1 MMGAHALLSP
11 SAAHRWIR
19 CPPSACLEREFP
31 SSWSEAAAEGTAA
44 HALCEHKLRKFLKL
58 RSKRPH
64 SDFEDDEM
72 DRCSDAYVSFVQE
85 QMGDIPSPMV
95 LVEQRLDLTRYVPEA
110 FGTADCIIVG
120 GDMLHVIDFKYGM
133 GMLVEAEHNPQMM
146 LYALGALELLDGIY
160 DIQTISM
167 SIFQPRREN
176 VCTWSLPKEELLRWA
191 RDDLVEKARLA
202 YMGEGEYRAGEWCTF
217 CRAAVRCRARAE
229 EKLRLAKEEFKYP
242 PLITDEEIEDVLG
255 EIPELIKWANA
266 ILAYATDAAVNHG
279 KVWMGFKI
287 VEGRSVR
294 RYKDEDVVA
303 REAESAG
310 YTDIFDKKLISLTQ
324 MERLMGKKAF
334 TDILDG
340 LIEKPPGKPTLVPIS
355 DKRPAIH
362 TGSAQSEFTAITEVH

>member
-1 MMGAHALLSP
+1 MGTHALLSP
-11 SAAHRWIR
+11 SAAHRWMN

-31 SSWSEAAAEGTAA
+31 SSSSEVAAEGTAA
-44 HALCEHKLRKFLKL
+44 HALCEHKLRKLLKL

-72 DRCSDAYVSFVQE
+72 DRCSDDYVSFVQE
-85 QMGDIPSPMV
+85 QMGEIPSPMV

-120 GDMLHVIDFKYGM
+120 GDRLHIVDFKYGM
-133 GMLVEAEHNPQMM
+133 GVLVEAEHNPQMM

-160 DIQTISM
+160 DIQKISV

-202 YMGEGEYRAGEWCTF
+202 YAGEGEYCAGEWCTF
-217 CRAAVRCRARAE
+217 CRASVRCRARAE

-279 KVWMGFKI
+279 KEWTGFKI

-294 RYKDEDVVA
+294 RYKDEDAVA

-310 YTDIFDKKLISLTQ
+310 YTDIFDKKLITLTR
-324 MERLMGKKAF
+324 MEKLMGKKAF
-334 TDILDG
+334 TDILGG
-340 LIEKPPGKPTLVPIS
+340 LIEKPPGKPTLVPVS

>member
-1 MMGAHALLSP
+1 MGTHALLSP
-11 SAAHRWIR
+11 SAAHRWMN

-31 SSWSEAAAEGTAA
+31 SSSSEVAAEGTAA
-44 HALCEHKLRKFLKL
+44 HALCEHKLRKLLKL

-72 DRCSDAYVSFVQE
+72 DRCSDDYVSFVQE
-85 QMGDIPSPMV
+85 QMGEIPSPMV

-120 GDMLHVIDFKYGM
+120 GDRLHIVDFKYGM
-133 GMLVEAEHNPQMM
+133 GVLVEAEHNPQMM

-160 DIQTISM
+160 DIQKISV

-202 YMGEGEYRAGEWCTF
+202 YAGEGEYCAGEWCTF
-217 CRAAVRCRARAE
+217 CRASVRCRARAE

-279 KVWMGFKI
+279 KEWTGFKI

-294 RYKDEDVVA
+294 RYKDEDAVA

-310 YTDIFDKKLISLTQ
+310 YTDIFDRKLISLTQ
-324 MERLMGKKAF
+324 MEKLMGKKAF
-334 TDILDG
+334 TDILGG
-340 LIEKPPGKPTLVPIS
+340 LIEKPPGKPTLVPLS
-355 DKRPAIH
+355 DKRSAIH
-362 TGSAQSEFTAITEVH
+362 TGNVQSEFKTIMEEN

>member
-1 MMGAHALLSP
+1 MGTHALLSP
-11 SAAHRWIR
+11 SVAHRWMN

-31 SSWSEAAAEGTAA
+31 SSSSEVAAEGTAA
-44 HALCEHKLRKFLKL
+44 HALCEHKLRKLLKL

-72 DRCSDAYVSFVQE
+72 DRCSDDYVSFVQE
-85 QMGDIPSPMV
+85 QMGEIPSPMV

-120 GDMLHVIDFKYGM
+120 GDRLHIVDFKYGM
-133 GMLVEAEHNPQMM
+133 GVLVEAEHNPQMM

-176 VCTWSLPKEELLRWA
+176 VCTWSLPKEDLLRWA

-324 MERLMGKKAF
+324 MEKLMGKKAF
-334 TDILDG
+334 TDILGG
-340 LIEKPPGKPTLVPIS
+340 LIEKPPGKPTLVPVS

>member
-1 MMGAHALLSP
+1 MGAHALLSP

-31 SSWSEAAAEGTAA
+31 SSSSEAAAEGTAA

-85 QMGDIPSPMV
+85 QMGEIPSPMV
-95 LVEQRLDLTRYVPEA
+95 LVEQRLDLTCYVPEA

-133 GMLVEAEHNPQMM
+133 GVLVEAEHNPQMM
-146 LYALGALELLDGIY
+146 LYALGALDLLDGIY

-176 VCTWSLPKEELLRWA
+176 VCTWSLTKEDLLRWA

-202 YMGEGEYRAGEWCTF
+202 YAGEGAFCAGEWCTF

-229 EKLRLAKEEFKYP
+229 EKLRLAREEFRLP
-242 PLITDEEIEDVLG
+242 PLITDEEIEEVLG
-255 EIPELIKWANA
+255 EIPDLIKWANA
-266 ILAYATDAAVNHG
+266 ILVYATDAAINHG
-279 KVWMGFKI
+279 KAWKGFKV

-294 RYKDEDVVA
+294 KYKDEDAVA
-303 REAESAG
+303 REAKASG
-310 YTDIFDKKLISLTQ
+310 YTDIFNTKLIPLTE
-324 MERLMGKKAF
+324 MEKVMGKEVFAKA
-334 TDILDG
+334 IG
-340 LIEKPPGKPTLVPIS
+340 SLIEKPPGKPTLVPLS

-362 TGSAQSEFTAITEVH
+362 TGNVRSEFKTITEEN

>member
-1 MMGAHALLSP
+1 MGTHALLSP
-11 SAAHRWIR
+11 SAAHRWMN

-31 SSWSEAAAEGTAA
+31 SSSSEVAAEGTAA

-58 RSKRPH
+58 RSKRPQ

-72 DRCSDAYVSFVQE
+72 DRCSDDYVLFVQE
-85 QMGDIPSPMV
+85 RMREITSPMV

-120 GDMLHVIDFKYGM
+120 GDRLQIVDFKYGM
-133 GMLVEAEHNPQMM
+133 GVLVEAEHNPQMM

-167 SIFQPRREN
+167 SVFQPRREN

-242 PLITDEEIEDVLG
+242 QLITDEEIEDVLG

>member
-1 MMGAHALLSP
+1 MGTHALLSP
-11 SAAHRWIR
+11 SAAHRWMN

-31 SSWSEAAAEGTAA
+31 SSSSEVAAEGTAA
-44 HALCEHKLRKFLKL
+44 HALYEHKLRKLLKL

-72 DRCSDAYVSFVQE
+72 DRCSDDYVSFVQE
-85 QMGDIPSPMV
+85 QMGEIPSPMV

-120 GDMLHVIDFKYGM
+120 GDRLHIVDFKYGM
-133 GMLVEAEHNPQMM
+133 GVLVEAEHNPQMM

-160 DIQTISM
+160 DIQKISV

-176 VCTWSLPKEELLRWA
+176 VCTWSLPKEDLLRWA

-202 YMGEGEYRAGEWCTF
+202 YAGGGEYCAGKWCTF

-279 KVWMGFKI
+279 KAWTGFKI

-294 RYKDEDVVA
+294 RYKNEDDVA

-324 MERLMGKKAF
+324 MEKLMGKKAF
-334 TDILDG
+334 TDILGG
-340 LIEKPPGKPTLVPIS
+340 LIEKPPGKPTLVPVS

>member
-1 MMGAHALLSP
+1 MGAHALLSP

-31 SSWSEAAAEGTAA
+31 SSSSEAAAEGTAA
-44 HALCEHKLRKFLKL
+44 HALCEHKLHKFLKL

-85 QMGDIPSPMV
+85 QMGEIPSPMV

-120 GDMLHVIDFKYGM
+120 GDRLHIVDFKYGM
-133 GMLVEAEHNPQMM
+133 GVLVEAEHNPQMM

-160 DIQTISM
+160 DIQKISV

-202 YMGEGEYRAGEWCTF
+202 YAGEGEYCAGEWCTF
-217 CRAAVRCRARAE
+217 CRASVRCRARAE

-279 KVWMGFKI
+279 KEWTGFKI

-294 RYKDEDVVA
+294 RYKDEDAVA

-324 MERLMGKKAF
+324 MEKLMGKKAF
-334 TDILDG
+334 TDILGG

-362 TGSAQSEFTAITEVH
+362 TGSAQSEFTEITEVH

>member
-1 MMGAHALLSP
+1 MGTHALLSP
-11 SAAHRWIR
+11 SAAHRWMN

-31 SSWSEAAAEGTAA
+31 SSSSEVAAEGTAA

-58 RSKRPH
+58 RSKRPQ

-72 DRCSDAYVSFVQE
+72 DRCSDDYVLFVQE
-85 QMGDIPSPMV
+85 RMREITSPMV

-120 GDMLHVIDFKYGM
+120 GDRLQIVDFKYGM
-133 GMLVEAEHNPQMM
+133 GVLVEAEHNPQMM

-167 SIFQPRREN
+167 SVFQPRREN

-242 PLITDEEIEDVLG
+242 QLITDEEIEDVLG

-362 TGSAQSEFTAITEVH
+362 TGSAQSELTAITEVH

>member
-1 MMGAHALLSP
+1 MGTHALLSP
-11 SAAHRWIR
+11 SAAHRWMN

-31 SSWSEAAAEGTAA
+31 SSSSEVAAEGTAA
-44 HALCEHKLRKFLKL
+44 HALCEHKLRKLLKL

-72 DRCSDAYVSFVQE
+72 DRCSDDYVSFVQE
-85 QMGDIPSPMV
+85 QMGEIPSPMV

-120 GDMLHVIDFKYGM
+120 GDRLHIVDFKYGM
-133 GMLVEAEHNPQMM
+133 GVLVEAEHNPQMM

-160 DIQTISM
+160 DIQKISV

-202 YMGEGEYRAGEWCTF
+202 YAGEGEYCAGEWCTF
-217 CRAAVRCRARAE
+217 CRASVRCRARAE

-279 KVWMGFKI
+279 KEWTGFKI

-294 RYKDEDVVA
+294 RYKDEDAVA

-310 YTDIFDKKLISLTQ
+310 YTDIFDRKLISLTQ
-324 MERLMGKKAF
+324 MEKLMGKKAF
-334 TDILDG
+334 TDILCG
-340 LIEKPPGKPTLVPIS
+340 LIEKPPGKPTLVPLS

-362 TGSAQSEFTAITEVH
+362 TGNVRSEFKAITEVQ

>member
-1 MMGAHALLSP
+1 MGAHALLSP

-31 SSWSEAAAEGTAA
+31 SSLSEAAAEGTAA

-85 QMGDIPSPMV
+85 QMGEIPSPMV
-95 LVEQRLDLTRYVPEA
+95 LVEQRLDLTCYVPEA

-133 GMLVEAEHNPQMM
+133 GVLVEAEHNPQMM
-146 LYALGALELLDGIY
+146 LYALGALDLLDGIY

-176 VCTWSLPKEELLRWA
+176 VCTWSLTKEDLLRWA

-202 YMGEGEYRAGEWCTF
+202 YAGEGAFCAGEWCTF

-229 EKLRLAKEEFKYP
+229 EKLRLAREEFRLP
-242 PLITDEEIEDVLG
+242 PLITDEEIEEVLG
-255 EIPELIKWANA
+255 EIPDLIKWANA
-266 ILAYATDAAVNHG
+266 ILVYATDAAVNHG
-279 KVWMGFKI
+279 KVWKGFKV

-294 RYKDEDVVA
+294 KYKDEDAVA
-303 REAESAG
+303 REAKAAG
-310 YTDIFDKKLISLTQ
+310 YTDIFDKKLIPLTE
-324 MERLMGKKAF
+324 MEKVMGKDVFAK
-334 TDILDG
+334 TLGG
-340 LIEKPPGKPTLVPIS
+340 LIEKPHGKPTLVPLT

-362 TGSAQSEFTAITEVH
+362 TGNVQSEFKATTEVQ

>member
-1 MMGAHALLSP
+1 MGTHALLSP
-11 SAAHRWIR
+11 SAAHRWMN

-31 SSWSEAAAEGTAA
+31 SSSSEVAAEGTAA
-44 HALCEHKLRKFLKL
+44 HALCEHKLRKLLKL

-72 DRCSDAYVSFVQE
+72 DRCSDDYVSFVQE
-85 QMGDIPSPMV
+85 QMGEIPSPMV

-120 GDMLHVIDFKYGM
+120 GDRLHIVDFKYGM
-133 GMLVEAEHNPQMM
+133 GVLVEAEHNPQMM

-160 DIQTISM
+160 DIQKISV

-202 YMGEGEYRAGEWCTF
+202 YAGEGEYCAGEWCTF
-217 CRAAVRCRARAE
+217 CRASVRCRARAE

-279 KVWMGFKI
+279 KEWTGFKI

-294 RYKDEDVVA
+294 RYKDEDAVA

-310 YTDIFDKKLISLTQ
+310 YTDIFDRKLISLTQ
-324 MERLMGKKAF
+324 MEKIMGKKAF
-334 TDILDG
+334 TDILGG
-340 LIEKPPGKPTLVPIS
+340 LIEKPPGKPTLVPLS

-362 TGSAQSEFTAITEVH
+362 TGNVRSEFKAITEVQ

>member
-1 MMGAHALLSP
+1 MGAHALLSP

-31 SSWSEAAAEGTAA
+31 SSSSEAAAEGTAA

-95 LVEQRLDLTRYVPEA
+95 LVEQRLDLTCYVPEA
-110 FGTADCIIVG
+110 FGTADCIIVA

-133 GMLVEAEHNPQMM
+133 GVLVEAEHNPQMM
-146 LYALGALELLDGIY
+146 LYALGALDLLDGIY

-176 VCTWSLPKEELLRWA
+176 VCTWSLTKEDLLRWA

-202 YMGEGEYRAGEWCTF
+202 YAGEGIFCAGEWCTF

-229 EKLRLAKEEFKYP
+229 EKLRLAREEFRLP
-242 PLITDEEIEDVLG
+242 PLITDEEIEEVLS
-255 EIPELIKWANA
+255 EIPGLIKWANA

-279 KVWMGFKI
+279 KAWTGFKI

-294 RYKDEDVVA
+294 RYKDEDDVA

-324 MERLMGKKAF
+324 MEKLMGKKAF
-334 TDILDG
+334 TDILGG
-340 LIEKPPGKPTLVPIS
+340 LIEKPPGKPTLVPVS

>member
-1 MMGAHALLSP
+1 MGTHALLSP
-11 SAAHRWIR
+11 SAAHRWMN

-31 SSWSEAAAEGTAA
+31 SSSSEVAAEGTAA
-44 HALCEHKLRKFLKL
+44 HALCEHKLRKLLKL
-58 RSKRPH
+58 RSKRPQ

-72 DRCSDAYVSFVQE
+72 DRCSDDYVSFVQE
-85 QMGDIPSPMV
+85 QMGEIPSPMV

-120 GDMLHVIDFKYGM
+120 GDRLHIVDFKYGM
-133 GMLVEAEHNPQMM
+133 GVLVEAEHNPQMM

-160 DIQTISM
+160 DIQKISV

-202 YMGEGEYRAGEWCTF
+202 YAGEGEYCAGEWCTF

-279 KVWMGFKI
+279 KEWTGFKI

-294 RYKDEDVVA
+294 RYKDEDAVA

-310 YTDIFDKKLISLTQ
+310 YTDIFDRKLISLTQ
-324 MERLMGKKAF
+324 MEKLMGKKAF
-334 TDILDG
+334 TDILGG
-340 LIEKPPGKPTLVPIS
+340 LIEKPPGKPTLVPLS

-362 TGSAQSEFTAITEVH
+362 TGNVRSAFKAITEVQ

>member
-1 MMGAHALLSP
+1 MGAHALLSP

-19 CPPSACLEREFP
+19 CSPSACLEREFP
-31 SSWSEAAAEGTAA
+31 SSSSEAAAEGTAA

-85 QMGDIPSPMV
+85 QMGEIPSPMV
-95 LVEQRLDLTRYVPEA
+95 LVEQRLDLTCYVPEA

-133 GMLVEAEHNPQMM
+133 GVLVEAEHNPQMM
-146 LYALGALELLDGIY
+146 LYALGALDLLDGIY

-176 VCTWSLPKEELLRWA
+176 VCTWSLTKEDLLRWA

-202 YMGEGEYRAGEWCTF
+202 YAGEGAFCAGEWCTF

-229 EKLRLAKEEFKYP
+229 EKLRLAREEFKLP
-242 PLITDEEIEDVLG
+242 PLITDEEIEEVLG
-255 EIPELIKWANA
+255 EIPDLIKWANA
-266 ILAYATDAAVNHG
+266 ILVYATDAAINHG
-279 KVWMGFKI
+279 KAWKGFKV

-294 RYKDEDVVA
+294 KYKDEDAVA
-303 REAESAG
+303 REAKAAG
-310 YTDIFDKKLISLTQ
+310 YTDIFNTKLIPLTE
-324 MERLMGKKAF
+324 MEKVMGKEVFAKA
-334 TDILDG
+334 IG
-340 LIEKPPGKPTLVPIS
+340 SLIEKPPGKPTLVPLS

-362 TGSAQSEFTAITEVH
+362 TGNVRSEFKTITEEN

>member
-1 MMGAHALLSP
+1 MGTHALLSP
-11 SAAHRWIR
+11 SAAHRWMN

-31 SSWSEAAAEGTAA
+31 SSSSEVAAEGTAA
-44 HALCEHKLRKFLKL
+44 HALCEHKLRKLLKL

-72 DRCSDAYVSFVQE
+72 DRCSDDYVSFVQE
-85 QMGDIPSPMV
+85 QMGEIPSPMV

-120 GDMLHVIDFKYGM
+120 GDRLHIVDFKYGM
-133 GMLVEAEHNPQMM
+133 GVLVEAEHNPQMM

-160 DIQTISM
+160 DIQKISV

-279 KVWMGFKI
+279 KEWTGFKI

-294 RYKDEDVVA
+294 RYKDEDAVA

-310 YTDIFDKKLISLTQ
+310 YTDIFDRKLISLTQ
-324 MERLMGKKAF
+324 MEKLMGKKAF
-334 TDILDG
+334 TDILGG

-355 DKRPAIH
+355 DKCPAIH
-362 TGSAQSEFTAITEVH
+362 TGNVRSEFKAITEVQ

>member
-1 MMGAHALLSP
+1 MGAHALLSP
-11 SAAHRWIR
+11 SAAHRWIN

-31 SSWSEAAAEGTAA
+31 SSSSEAAAEGTAA

-72 DRCSDAYVSFVQE
+72 DHCSDAYVSFVQE

-133 GMLVEAEHNPQMM
+133 GVLVEAEQNPQIM
-146 LYALGALELLDGIY
+146 LYALGALDLLDGIY

-176 VCTWSLPKEELLRWA
+176 VCTWSLTKEDLIRWA

-202 YMGEGEYRAGEWCTF
+202 YAGEGTFCAGEWCTF

-229 EKLRLAKEEFKYP
+229 EKLRLAKEEFKLL
-242 PLITDEEIEDVLG
+242 PLITDEEIEEILG
-255 EIPELIKWANA
+255 EIPDLIKWANA
-266 ILAYATDAAVNHG
+266 ILVYATDAAINHG
-279 KVWMGFKI
+279 KAWKGFKV

-294 RYKDEDVVA
+294 KYKDEDAVA
-303 REAESAG
+303 REAKAAG
-310 YTDIFDKKLISLTQ
+310 YTDIFDKKLIPLTQ
-324 MERLMGKKAF
+324 MEKLMGKEMFAK
-334 TDILDG
+334 TLGG
-340 LIEKPPGKPTLVPIS
+340 LIEKPPSKPTLVSLS

-362 TGSAQSEFTAITEVH
+362 TGNVRSEFKAITEVQ

>member
-1 MMGAHALLSP
+1 MGTHALLSP
-11 SAAHRWIR
+11 SAAHRWMN

-31 SSWSEAAAEGTAA
+31 SSSSEVAAEGTAA
-44 HALCEHKLRKFLKL
+44 HALCEHKLRKLLKL

-72 DRCSDAYVSFVQE
+72 DRCSDDYVSFVQE
-85 QMGDIPSPMV
+85 QMGEIPSPMV

-120 GDMLHVIDFKYGM
+120 GDRLHIVDFKYGM
-133 GMLVEAEHNPQMM
+133 GVLVEAEHNPQMM

-160 DIQTISM
+160 DIQKISV

-217 CRAAVRCRARAE
+217 CRAAARCRARAE

-266 ILAYATDAAVNHG
+266 ILAYATNAAVNHG

-324 MERLMGKKAF
+324 MEKLMGKKAF
-334 TDILDG
+334 TDILGG
-340 LIEKPPGKPTLVPIS
+340 LIEKPPGKPTLVPLS

-362 TGSAQSEFTAITEVH
+362 TGNVRSEFKAITEVQ

>member
-1 MMGAHALLSP
+1 MGTHALLSP
-11 SAAHRWIR
+11 SAAHRWMN

-31 SSWSEAAAEGTAA
+31 SSSSEVAAEGTAA
-44 HALCEHKLRKFLKL
+44 HALCEHKLRKLLKL

-72 DRCSDAYVSFVQE
+72 DRCSDDYVSFVQE
-85 QMGDIPSPMV
+85 QMGEIPSPMV

-120 GDMLHVIDFKYGM
+120 GDRLHIVDFKYGM
-133 GMLVEAEHNPQMM
+133 GVLVEAEHNPQMM

-160 DIQTISM
+160 DIQKISV

-176 VCTWSLPKEELLRWA
+176 VCTWSLPKEDILRWA
-191 RDDLVEKARLA
+191 RDDLVKKARLA
-202 YMGEGEYRAGEWCTF
+202 YAGEGEYCAGEWCTF

-279 KVWMGFKI
+279 KAWTGFKI

-294 RYKDEDVVA
+294 RYKDEDAVA
-303 REAESAG
+303 REAESVG
-310 YTDIFDKKLISLTQ
+310 YTDIFDKKLITLTR
-324 MERLMGKKAF
+324 MEKLMGKKAF
-334 TDILDG
+334 TDILGG

>member
-1 MMGAHALLSP
+1 MGAHALLSP
-11 SAAHRWIR
+11 SAAQRWMN

-31 SSWSEAAAEGTAA
+31 SSSSEAAAEGTAA

-64 SDFEDDEM
+64 SDFENDEM

-120 GDMLHVIDFKYGM
+120 GDMLRVIDFKYGM
-133 GMLVEAEHNPQMM
+133 GVLVSAEHNPQMM
-146 LYALGALELLDGIY
+146 LYALGALDLLDGIY
-160 DIQTISM
+160 DIRTISM

-176 VCTWSLPKEELLRWA
+176 VCTWSLTKEDLLRWA

-202 YMGEGEYRAGEWCTF
+202 YAGEGIFCAGEWCTF
-217 CRAAVRCRARAE
+217 CRAAVRCRACAE
-229 EKLRLAKEEFKYP
+229 EKLRLAREEFSLP
-242 PLITDEEIEDVLG
+242 PLITDEEIEEVLG
-255 EIPELIKWANA
+255 EIPDLIKWANA
-266 ILAYATDAAVNHG
+266 ILVYATDAAVNHG
-279 KVWMGFKI
+279 KAWKGFKV

-294 RYKDEDVVA
+294 KYKDEDVVA
-303 REAESAG
+303 REAKAAG
-310 YTDIFDKKLISLTQ
+310 YTDIFDKKLIPLTQ
-324 MERLMGKKAF
+324 MEKLMGKEMFAKM
-334 TDILDG
+334 LGG
-340 LIEKPPGKPTLVPIS
+340 LIEKPPGKPTLVPLS

-362 TGSAQSEFTAITEVH
+362 TSNVRFEFKTITEEN

>member
-1 MMGAHALLSP
+1 MGTHALLSP
-11 SAAHRWIR
+11 SAAHRWMN

-31 SSWSEAAAEGTAA
+31 SSSSEVAAEGTAA
-44 HALCEHKLRKFLKL
+44 HALCEHKLRKLLKL

-72 DRCSDAYVSFVQE
+72 DRCSDDYVSFVQE
-85 QMGDIPSPMV
+85 QMGEIPSPMV

-120 GDMLHVIDFKYGM
+120 GDRLHIVDFKYGM
-133 GMLVEAEHNPQMM
+133 GVLVEAEHNPQMM

-160 DIQTISM
+160 DIQKISV

-202 YMGEGEYRAGEWCTF
+202 YAGEGEYCAGEWCTF
-217 CRAAVRCRARAE
+217 CRASVRCRARAE

-279 KVWMGFKI
+279 KEWMGFKI

-294 RYKDEDVVA
+294 RYKDEDAVA

-310 YTDIFDKKLISLTQ
+310 YTDIFDRKLISLTQ
-324 MERLMGKKAF
+324 MEKLMGNKAF
-334 TDILDG
+334 TDILGG
-340 LIEKPPGKPTLVPIS
+340 LIEKPPGKPTLVPLS

-362 TGSAQSEFTAITEVH
+362 TGNVRSEFKAITEVQ

>member
-1 MMGAHALLSP
+1 MGTHALLSP
-11 SAAHRWIR
+11 SAAHRWMN

-31 SSWSEAAAEGTAA
+31 SSSSEVAAEGTAA
-44 HALCEHKLRKFLKL
+44 HALCEHKLRKLLKL

-72 DRCSDAYVSFVQE
+72 DRCSDDYVSFVQE
-85 QMGDIPSPMV
+85 QMGEIPSPMV

-120 GDMLHVIDFKYGM
+120 GDRLHIVDFKYGM
-133 GMLVEAEHNPQMM
+133 GVLVEAEHNPQMM

-160 DIQTISM
+160 DIQKISV

-202 YMGEGEYRAGEWCTF
+202 YAGEGEYCAGEWCTF
-217 CRAAVRCRARAE
+217 CRASVRCRARAE

-294 RYKDEDVVA
+294 RYKDEDAVA

-310 YTDIFDKKLISLTQ
+310 YTDIFDKKLITLTR
-324 MERLMGKKAF
+324 MEKLMGKKAF

-340 LIEKPPGKPTLVPIS
+340 LIEKPPGKPTLVPVS

>member
-1 MMGAHALLSP
+1 MGTHALLSP
-11 SAAHRWIR
+11 SAAHRWMN

-31 SSWSEAAAEGTAA
+31 SSSSEVAAEGTAA
-44 HALCEHKLRKFLKL
+44 HALCEHKLRKLLKL

-72 DRCSDAYVSFVQE
+72 DRCSDDYVSFVQE
-85 QMGDIPSPMV
+85 QMGEIPSPMV

-120 GDMLHVIDFKYGM
+120 GDRLHIVDFKYGM
-133 GMLVEAEHNPQMM
+133 GVLVEAEHNPQMM

-255 EIPELIKWANA
+255 EIPELIKWVNA
-266 ILAYATDAAVNHG
+266 ILAYATDVAVNHG

-294 RYKDEDVVA
+294 RYKDEDAVA

>member
-1 MMGAHALLSP
+1 MGTHALLSP
-11 SAAHRWIR
+11 SAAHRWMN

-31 SSWSEAAAEGTAA
+31 SSSSEVAAEGTAA
-44 HALCEHKLRKFLKL
+44 HALCEHKLRKLLKL
-58 RSKRPH
+58 RSKRPQ

-72 DRCSDAYVSFVQE
+72 DRCSDDYVSFVQE
-85 QMGDIPSPMV
+85 QMTEIPSPMV
-95 LVEQRLDLTRYVPEA
+95 LVEQRLDITRYVTEA

-120 GDMLHVIDFKYGM
+120 GDRLHIVDFKYGM
-133 GMLVEAEHNPQMM
+133 GVLVEAEHNPQMM

-334 TDILDG
+334 TDILGG
-340 LIEKPPGKPTLVPIS
+340 LIEKPPGKPTLVPVS

>member
-1 MMGAHALLSP
+1 MGAHALLSP

-31 SSWSEAAAEGTAA
+31 SSSSEAAAEGTAA

-85 QMGDIPSPMV
+85 QMGEIPSPMV
-95 LVEQRLDLTRYVPEA
+95 LVEQRLDLTCYVPEA

-133 GMLVEAEHNPQMM
+133 GVLVEAEHNPQMM
-146 LYALGALELLDGIY
+146 LYALGALDLLDGIY

-176 VCTWSLPKEELLRWA
+176 VCTWSLTKEDLLRWA

-202 YMGEGEYRAGEWCTF
+202 YAGEGAFCAGEWCTF

-229 EKLRLAKEEFKYP
+229 EKLRLAREEFRLP
-242 PLITDEEIEDVLG
+242 PLITDEEIEEVLG
-255 EIPELIKWANA
+255 EIPDLIKWANA

-279 KVWMGFKI
+279 KAWTGFKI

-294 RYKDEDVVA
+294 RYKDEDDVA

-324 MERLMGKKAF
+324 MEKLMGKKAF
-334 TDILDG
+334 TDILGG
-340 LIEKPPGKPTLVPIS
+340 LIEKPPGKPTLVPVS

>member
-1 MMGAHALLSP
+1 MGTHALLSP
-11 SAAHRWIR
+11 SAAHRWMN

-31 SSWSEAAAEGTAA
+31 SSSSEVAAEGTAA
-44 HALCEHKLRKFLKL
+44 HALCEHKLRKLLKL

-72 DRCSDAYVSFVQE
+72 DRCSDDYVSFVQE
-85 QMGDIPSPMV
+85 QMGEIPSPMV

-120 GDMLHVIDFKYGM
+120 GDRLHIVDFKYGM
-133 GMLVEAEHNPQMM
+133 GVLVEAEHNPQMM

-160 DIQTISM
+160 DIQKISV

-202 YMGEGEYRAGEWCTF
+202 YAGEGEYCAGEWCTF
-217 CRAAVRCRARAE
+217 CRASVRCRARAE

-294 RYKDEDVVA
+294 RYKDEDAVA

-310 YTDIFDKKLISLTQ
+310 YTDIFDRKLISLTQ
-324 MERLMGKKAF
+324 MEKLMGKKAF
-334 TDILDG
+334 TDILGG
-340 LIEKPPGKPTLVPIS
+340 LIEKPPGKPTLVPLS

-362 TGSAQSEFTAITEVH
+362 TGNVRSEFKAITEVQ

>member
-1 MMGAHALLSP
+1 MGTHALLSP
-11 SAAHRWIR
+11 SAAHRWMN

-31 SSWSEAAAEGTAA
+31 SSSSEVAAEGTAA

-58 RSKRPH
+58 RSKRPQ

-72 DRCSDAYVSFVQE
+72 DRCSDDYVLFVQE
-85 QMGDIPSPMV
+85 RMREIPSPML

-120 GDMLHVIDFKYGM
+120 GDRLHIVDFKYGM
-133 GMLVEAEHNPQMM
+133 GVLVEAEHNPQMM

-191 RDDLVEKARLA
+191 RDDLVKKARLA
-202 YMGEGEYRAGEWCTF
+202 YMGEGEYCAGEWCTF
-217 CRAAVRCRARAE
+217 CRASVRCRARAE

-279 KVWMGFKI
+279 KAWMGFKI

-303 REAESAG
+303 KEAKVAG
-310 YTDIFDKKLISLTQ
+310 YTDIFDKRLIPLTQ
-324 MERLMGKKAF
+324 MEKLMGKEVFAK
-334 TDILDG
+334 TLGD
-340 LIEKPPGKPTLVPIS
+340 LIEKPPGKLTLVPVS

>member
-1 MMGAHALLSP
+1 MGTHALLSP
-11 SAAHRWIR
+11 SAAHRWMN

-31 SSWSEAAAEGTAA
+31 SSSSEVAAEGTAA
-44 HALCEHKLRKFLKL
+44 HALCEHKLRKLLKL

-72 DRCSDAYVSFVQE
+72 DRCSDDYVSFVQE
-85 QMGDIPSPMV
+85 QMGEIPSPMV

-120 GDMLHVIDFKYGM
+120 GDRLHIVDFKYGM
-133 GMLVEAEHNPQMM
+133 GVLVEAEHNPQMM

-160 DIQTISM
+160 DIQKISV

-202 YMGEGEYRAGEWCTF
+202 YAGEGEYCAGEWCTF
-217 CRAAVRCRARAE
+217 CRASVRCRARAE

-279 KVWMGFKI
+279 KEWTGFKI

-294 RYKDEDVVA
+294 RYKDEDTVA

-324 MERLMGKKAF
+324 MEKLMGKKAF
-334 TDILDG
+334 TDILGG
-340 LIEKPPGKPTLVPIS
+340 LIEKPPGKPTLVPLS

-362 TGSAQSEFTAITEVH
+362 TGNVRSEFKAITEVQ

>member
-1 MMGAHALLSP
+1 MGTHALLSP
-11 SAAHRWIR
+11 SAAYRWMN

-31 SSWSEAAAEGTAA
+31 SSSSEVAAEGTAA
-44 HALCEHKLRKFLKL
+44 HALCEHKLRKLLKL

-72 DRCSDAYVSFVQE
+72 DRCSDDYVSFVQE
-85 QMGDIPSPMV
+85 QMGEIPSPMV

-120 GDMLHVIDFKYGM
+120 GDRLHIVDFKYGM
-133 GMLVEAEHNPQMM
+133 GVLVEAEHNPQMM

-176 VCTWSLPKEELLRWA
+176 VCTWSLPKEDLLRWA

>member
-1 MMGAHALLSP
+1 MGTHALLSP
-11 SAAHRWIR
+11 SAAHRWMN

-31 SSWSEAAAEGTAA
+31 SSSSEVAAEGTAA
-44 HALCEHKLRKFLKL
+44 HALCEHKLRKLLKL

-72 DRCSDAYVSFVQE
+72 DRCSDDYVSFVQE
-85 QMGDIPSPMV
+85 QMREIPSPMV

-120 GDMLHVIDFKYGM
+120 GDRLHVVDFKYGM
-133 GMLVEAEHNPQMM
+133 GVLVEAKHNPQMI

-202 YMGEGEYRAGEWCTF
+202 YMGEGEYCAGEWCTF
-217 CRAAVRCRARAE
+217 CRASVRCRARAE

-279 KVWMGFKI
+279 KEWTGFKI

-294 RYKDEDVVA
+294 RYKDEDAVA

-310 YTDIFDKKLISLTQ
+310 YTDIFDRKLISLTQ
-324 MERLMGKKAF
+324 MEKLMGKKAF
-334 TDILDG
+334 TDILGG
-340 LIEKPPGKPTLVPIS
+340 LIEKPPGKPTLVPLS

-362 TGSAQSEFTAITEVH
+362 TGNVRSEFKAITEVQ

>member
-1 MMGAHALLSP
+1 MGTHALLSP
-11 SAAHRWIR
+11 SAAHRWMN
-19 CPPSACLEREFP
+19 CPPSACLELEFP
-31 SSWSEAAAEGTAA
+31 SSSSEVAAEGTAA
-44 HALCEHKLRKFLKL
+44 HALCEHKLRKLLKL

-72 DRCSDAYVSFVQE
+72 DRCSDDYVSFVQE
-85 QMGDIPSPMV
+85 QMGEIPSPMV

-110 FGTADCIIVG
+110 FGTADCIIVC
-120 GDMLHVIDFKYGM
+120 GDRLHIVDFKYGM
-133 GMLVEAEHNPQMM
+133 GVLVEAEHNPQMM

-160 DIQTISM
+160 DIQKISV

-176 VCTWSLPKEELLRWA
+176 VCTWSLPKEDLLRWA

-202 YMGEGEYRAGEWCTF
+202 YAGGGEYCAGKWCTF
-217 CRAAVRCRARAE
+217 CRASVRCRARAE

-279 KVWMGFKI
+279 KEWTGFKI

-294 RYKDEDVVA
+294 RYKDEDAVA

-310 YTDIFDKKLISLTQ
+310 YTDIFDRKLISLTQ
-324 MERLMGKKAF
+324 MEKLMGKKAF
-334 TDILDG
+334 TDILGG
-340 LIEKPPGKPTLVPIS
+340 LIEKPPGKPTLVPLS

>member
-1 MMGAHALLSP
+1 MGTHALLSP
-11 SAAHRWIR
+11 SAAHRWMN

-31 SSWSEAAAEGTAA
+31 SSSSEVAAEGTAA
-44 HALCEHKLRKFLKL
+44 HALCEHKLRKLLKL

-72 DRCSDAYVSFVQE
+72 DRCSDDYVSFVQE
-85 QMGDIPSPMV
+85 QMGEIPSPMV

-120 GDMLHVIDFKYGM
+120 GDRLHIVDFKYGM
-133 GMLVEAEHNPQMM
+133 GVLVEAEHNPQMM

-160 DIQTISM
+160 DIQKISV

-202 YMGEGEYRAGEWCTF
+202 YAGEGEYCAGEWCTF
-217 CRAAVRCRARAE
+217 CRASVRCRARAE

-255 EIPELIKWANA
+255 EIPELIKRANA

-279 KVWMGFKI
+279 KEWTGFKI

-294 RYKDEDVVA
+294 RYKDEDAVA

-310 YTDIFDKKLISLTQ
+310 YTDIFDRKLISLTQ
-324 MERLMGKKAF
+324 MEKLMGKKAF
-334 TDILDG
+334 TDILGG
-340 LIEKPPGKPTLVPIS
+340 LIEKPPGKPTLVPLS

-362 TGSAQSEFTAITEVH
+362 TGNVRSEFKAITEVQ

>member
-1 MMGAHALLSP
+1 MGAHALLSP
-11 SAAHRWIR
+11 SAAHRWVR

-31 SSWSEAAAEGTAA
+31 SSSSEATAEGTAA

-85 QMGDIPSPMV
+85 QMGEIPSPMV
-95 LVEQRLDLTRYVPEA
+95 LVEQRIDLTRYVPEA

-133 GMLVEAEHNPQMM
+133 GVLVEAEHNPQMM
-146 LYALGALELLDGIY
+146 LYALGALDLLDGIY

-176 VCTWSLPKEELLRWA
+176 VCTWSLTKEDLIRWA

-202 YMGEGEYRAGEWCTF
+202 YAGEGEYCTGEWCTF

-255 EIPELIKWANA
+255 AIPELIKWANA

-279 KVWMGFKI
+279 KAWKGFKI

-294 RYKDEDVVA
+294 RYKDEDAVA

-324 MERLMGKKAF
+324 MEKLMGKKAF
-334 TDILDG
+334 TDILGG

-355 DKRPAIH
+355 DKRPTIH
-362 TGSAQSEFTAITEVH
+362 TGSAQSEFTAITEVQ

>member
-1 MMGAHALLSP
+1 MGPHAILSP
-11 SAAHRWIR
+11 SAAHRWMN

-31 SSWSEAAAEGTAA
+31 SSSSEVAAEGTAA
-44 HALCEHKLRKFLKL
+44 HALCEHKLRKLLKL

-72 DRCSDAYVSFVQE
+72 DRCSDDYVSFVQE
-85 QMGDIPSPMV
+85 QMGEIPSPMV
-95 LVEQRLDLTRYVPEA
+95 LVEQRLDITRYVPEA

-120 GDMLHVIDFKYGM
+120 GDRLHIVDFKYGM
-133 GMLVEAEHNPQMM
+133 GVLVEAEHNPQMM

-160 DIQTISM
+160 DIQKISV

-191 RDDLVEKARLA
+191 RDDLVKKARLA
-202 YMGEGEYRAGEWCTF
+202 YAGEGEYCAGEWCTF

-279 KVWMGFKI
+279 KAWTGFKI

-294 RYKDEDVVA
+294 RYKDEDAVA

-310 YTDIFDKKLISLTQ
+310 YTDIFDKKLITLTR
-324 MERLMGKKAF
+324 MEKLMGKKAF
-334 TDILDG
+334 TDILGG

-362 TGSAQSEFTAITEVH
+362 TGSAQLEFTAITEVH

>member
-1 MMGAHALLSP
+1 MGTHALLSP
-11 SAAHRWIR
+11 SAAHRWMN
-19 CPPSACLEREFP
+19 CPPSAYLEREFP
-31 SSWSEAAAEGTAA
+31 SSSSEVAIEGTAA
-44 HALCEHKLRKFLKL
+44 HALCEHKLRKLLKL

-72 DRCSDAYVSFVQE
+72 DRCSDDYVSFVQE
-85 QMGDIPSPMV
+85 QMGEIPSPMV

-120 GDMLHVIDFKYGM
+120 GDRLHIVDFKYGM
-133 GMLVEAEHNPQMM
+133 GVLVEAEHNPQMM

-160 DIQTISM
+160 DIQKISV

-176 VCTWSLPKEELLRWA
+176 VCTWSLPKEDLLRWA

-202 YMGEGEYRAGEWCTF
+202 YAGEGEYCAGEWCTF

-279 KVWMGFKI
+279 KAWTGFKI

-294 RYKDEDVVA
+294 RYKDEDAVT

-310 YTDIFDKKLISLTQ
+310 YTDIFDKKLITLTR
-324 MERLMGKKAF
+324 MEKLMGKKAF
-334 TDILDG
+334 TDILGG

-362 TGSAQSEFTAITEVH
+362 TGSAQSEFIAITEVH

>member
-1 MMGAHALLSP
+1 MGTHALLSP
-11 SAAHRWIR
+11 SAAHRWMN

-31 SSWSEAAAEGTAA
+31 SSSSEVAAEGTAA

-58 RSKRPH
+58 RSKRPQ

-72 DRCSDAYVSFVQE
+72 DRCSDDYVLFVQE
-85 QMGDIPSPMV
+85 RMREITSPMV

-110 FGTADCIIVG
+110 FGTADCIIVD
-120 GDMLHVIDFKYGM
+120 GDRLHIVDFKYGM
-133 GMLVEAEHNPQMM
+133 GVLVEAEHNPQMM

-217 CRAAVRCRARAE
+217 CRASVRCRARAE

-279 KVWMGFKI
+279 KAWTGFKI

-294 RYKDEDVVA
+294 RYKNEDDVA

-324 MERLMGKKAF
+324 MEKLMGKKAF
-334 TDILDG
+334 TDILGG
-340 LIEKPPGKPTLVPIS
+340 LIEKPPGKPTLVPVS

>member
-1 MMGAHALLSP
+1 MGTHALLSP
-11 SAAHRWIR
+11 SAAHRWMN

-31 SSWSEAAAEGTAA
+31 SSSSEVAAEGTAA
-44 HALCEHKLRKFLKL
+44 HALCEHKLRKLLKL
-58 RSKRPH
+58 RSKRPQ

-72 DRCSDAYVSFVQE
+72 DRCSDDYVSFVQE
-85 QMGDIPSPMV
+85 RMREIPSPMV

-120 GDMLHVIDFKYGM
+120 GDRLHIVDFKYGM
-133 GMLVEAEHNPQMM
+133 GVLVEAEHNPQMM

-160 DIQTISM
+160 DIQKISV

-202 YMGEGEYRAGEWCTF
+202 YAGEGEYCAGEWCTF
-217 CRAAVRCRARAE
+217 CRASVRCRARAE

-279 KVWMGFKI
+279 KEWTGFKI

-294 RYKDEDVVA
+294 RYKDEDAVA

-310 YTDIFDKKLISLTQ
+310 YTDIFDRKLISLTQ
-324 MERLMGKKAF
+324 MEKLMGKKAF
-334 TDILDG
+334 TDILGG
-340 LIEKPPGKPTLVPIS
+340 LIEKPPGKPTLVPLS

-362 TGSAQSEFTAITEVH
+362 TGNVRSEFKAITEVQ

>member
-1 MMGAHALLSP
+1 MGTHALLSP
-11 SAAHRWIR
+11 SAAHRWMN

-31 SSWSEAAAEGTAA
+31 SSSSEVAAEGTAA
-44 HALCEHKLRKFLKL
+44 HALCEHKLRKLLKL
-58 RSKRPH
+58 RSKRPQ

-72 DRCSDAYVSFVQE
+72 DRCSDDYVSFVQE
-85 QMGDIPSPMV
+85 QMTEIPSPMV
-95 LVEQRLDLTRYVPEA
+95 LVEQRLDITRYVTEA

-120 GDMLHVIDFKYGM
+120 GDRLHIVDFKYGM
-133 GMLVEAEHNPQMM
+133 GVLVEAEHNPQMM

-303 REAESAG
+303 REAESSG

-355 DKRPAIH
+355 DKRPSIH
-362 TGSAQSEFTAITEVH
+362 TGSAQLEFTAITEVH